1 MENPNKTLKEILK
14 PPGVVITETDWQT
27 VNDAHKTTADAIGII
42 TQRIIQL
49 EEAFNALQKM
59 VLSGAIMYRPDGEEE
74 YLNMKE
80 NFDLIYSKL
89 KECKDGLPN

>member
-27 VNDAHKTTADAIGII
+27 VNDAHKTTADAISII
-42 TQRIIQL
+42 SQRIIQL

-59 VLSGAIMYRPDGEEE
+59 VLSGAIMYRPEGEEN

-89 KECKDGLPN
+89 KECKNGLPN